1 MAILD
6 RPMFQRPLTRE
17 QLSRYGL
24 PAFANGGV
32 VVQKFADG
40 KEVKIPPGYQ
50 YNQGPNQQTV
60 GGSTL
65 MERYQDPK
73 SFSELQAYGE
83 QKGLGDL
90 ERRIA
95 ELERII
101 ANPDYYG
108 EEQVAAAKA
117 ELPKLKAELTQKDK
131 TISTEEN
138 STPVPEDIKKAK
150 TPQQLREALLNEES
164 QLTDEKIKAKQE
176 EMQDNLTLTEDKEQ
190 LTKLEKLVKE
200 RSALYKKMLGDPK
213 EGLKYQGLLQLAQFG
228 LNLASAK
235 GGNFAEKIAN
245 SAKDPLQTFAA
256 LGQEAIKDERAIDML
271 AIKGAEEE
279 LGRTQKPGTFGQLV
293 QDLINS
299 KGLSPEK
306 AAEEATRIYEQKSG
320 KTIAEMKDE
329 RYSELLALYTQELG
343 EVDKAVNA
351 ADAQIKKEFGTGMF
365 LEQDS
370 KETVET
376 GGNIVEI
383 DSDAEFESLA
393 PGTQYRN
400 KGETQVRVK

>member
-6 RPMFQRPLTRE
+6 RPMFQRPLTKD
-17 QLSRYGL
+17 QLRVYGI
-24 PAFANGGV
+24 PAFANGGIV
-32 VVQKFADG
+32 RMKTGGDPSGLFKPGGTGQKIKEAKEAQPKIMLSDVMGTTSATASIESQIRRLETLIANKKASNPDADTSAEEA
-40 KEVKIPPGYQ
+40 K
-50 YNQGPNQQTV
+50 
-60 GGSTL
+60 L
-65 MERYQDPK
+65 
-73 SFSELQAYGE
+73 
-83 QKGLGDL
+83 
-90 ERRIA
+90 A
-95 ELERII
+95 ELKKELIETGQEAVKDI
-101 ANPDYYG
+101 A
-108 EEQVAAAKA
+108 
-117 ELPKLKAELTQKDK
+117 
-131 TISTEEN
+131 
-138 STPVPEDIKKAK
+138 TPVPEDIRTAK
-150 TPQQLREALLNEES
+150 TTTELKEAILKGKGPGQDEIIEEKTTS
-164 QLTDEKIKAKQE
+164 VTD
-176 EMQDNLTLTEDKEQ
+176 TLGAPE
-190 LTKLEKLVKE
+190 KE
-200 RSALYKKMLGDPK
+200 RLSDLESLVRERSDLYKKILGDPK
-213 EGLKYQGLLQLAQFG
+213 EGLKQQGLLQLAQFG

-245 SAKDPLQTFAA
+245 SAKDPLQAFAT
-256 LGQEAIKDERAIDML
+256 LGREAMKDERAIDMI

-329 RYSELLALYTQELG
+329 RYSELLALYTEELG

-365 LEQDS
+365 IEQNS

-383 DSDAEFESLA
+383 DSDAEFEALE